1 MKKLEKYKSAA
12 GEICKIQGEAFCA
25 NTNNLSWKAVP
36 PAWLPKIISPP
47 PLNVSP
53 PWLLKFSSCPSLP
66 GWWHKSHIPSWSQ
79 GGRTLWLRSKFLW
92 FRINMHG
99 NSPAFWNPG
108 QLPLYNSPLD
118 NYIENCFKLSCLESE
133 FHLSKAS
140 IATDT
145 L

>member
-1 MKKLEKYKSAA
+1 MKKLEKYKSLQAKFVKFKVKRFVQIPT
-12 GEICKIQGEAFCA
+12 ICHEKQSPLLDC
-25 NTNNLSWKAVP
+25 LKS
-36 PAWLPKIISPP
+36 SPP
-47 PLNVSP
+47 PWMCPHPGSWSLAVALPCLADDTKAIP
-53 PWLLKFSSCPSLP
+53 P
-66 GWWHKSHIPSWSQ
+66 WSQ
-79 GGRTLWLRSKFLW
+79 GERTLWLRSKFLW

-99 NSPAFWNPG
+99 NPPAFWNPG

-140 IATDT
+140 VATDT